1 MRRIAVFL
9 LGALALLL
17 LAGGSW
23 LAWTLRGSFYRETIQ
38 VPTGWSRPM
47 LEDDTLLL
55 QKWLT
60 RQGWSA
66 RREGGLL
73 HSGALP
79 PQGLLVLMRL
89 EPALKEGDVD
99 QLLAW
104 VKEGGHL
111 LVDGSAAPFNDG
123 QGTRALFDR
132 LGVQL
137 VEQEPGEESEEGPS
151 IRAPEKDTFASGED
165 PYAIRRAWKFRLTA
179 DLAHWDFALGS
190 GDKQVLLQR
199 LEGRGSITL
208 ASDLSFLYNQA
219 FDELDHAAWLARVL
233 EKAPSA
239 KTAVVWSKPV
249 ERAFLPWLWRHAWA
263 FLIACGVLL
272 LAWLW
277 RGLWRFG
284 PLLPDALPQ
293 RRSLLEH
300 LQACGRFIW
309 RHGGQE
315 YLVASSRG
323 TALRLAARLHP
334 IFPYL
339 DEEERWVYLAEHS
352 GLSSAEIAQALDD
365 RPGATPEV
373 LARQLQILQHL
384 RHRLTRK
391 P

>member
-1 MRRIAVFL
+1 MRRVMASL
-9 LGALALLL
+9 LGVLALLL
-17 LAGGSW
+17 LAGAAW

-47 LEDDTLLL
+47 LEDDTLFL
-55 QKWLT
+55 QKWLA
-60 RQGWSA
+60 RQGWQT

-73 HSGALP
+73 RLDALP
-79 PQGLLVLMRL
+79 PRGFLILMRL
-89 EPALKEGDVD
+89 EHPITEGDAH

-104 VKEGGHL
+104 VQGGGHL

-137 VEQEPGEESEEGPS
+137 VEQEPEEESEEGPS
-151 IRAPEKDTFASGED
+151 VRVPEKDTFVPGDD
-165 PYAIRRAWKFRLTA
+165 PYAIRRSWKWRLSS
-179 DLAHWDFALGS
+179 DLAHWDHALGS
-190 GDKQVLLQR
+190 GDKYVLLQR
-199 LEGRGSITL
+199 LEGRGQITL
-208 ASDLSFLYNQA
+208 ASDLSFLYNHA

-233 EKAPSA
+233 EKAPGA
-239 KTAVVWSKPV
+239 KSAVVWSKPV

-277 RGLWRFG
+277 RGIWRFG
-284 PLLPDALPQ
+284 PPLPDALPQ

-300 LQACGRFIW
+300 LQACGRFVW
-309 RHGGQE
+309 RNGGQE
-315 YLVASSRG
+315 YLVASSRE

-334 IFPYL
+334 VFPYL

-352 GLSSAEIAQALDD
+352 GLSAADIAQALDD
-365 RPGATPEV
+365 RPGATPETLV
-373 LARQLQILQHL
+373 RQLQMLQHL